1 MLSGSFWMSTA
12 KRIMRNRRLLTLS
25 AVSGAALVYGGWL
38 LAVTGAFT
46 VPAGGLTEATM
57 LELALVWLA
66 AVIVAFITGV
76 LYADILAGPT
86 RFLVSG
92 RFPWNRV
99 LSMYSLCALVMPALI
114 GGTGWALIG
123 AFVFACAGH
132 VVNRHAE
139 RSSGSIPVAAGLRRR
154 TLPGMAPEVGAGLN
168 RYSAGSAAHMPVT
181 PTDEV
186 AA

>member
-12 KRIMRNRRLLTLS
+12 TRIMRNRRLLTLS
-25 AVSGAALVYGGWL
+25 AVCGAALVYGGWL

-46 VPAGGLTEATM
+46 VPAGRLTEGAM
-57 LELALVWLA
+57 LDFAALWLA
-66 AVIVAFITGV
+66 AVVVAFITGV

-86 RFLVSG
+86 RFVVG
-92 RFPWNRV
+92 GPFPWNRV
-99 LSMYSLCALVMPALI
+99 LSLYSLCALVMPALI
-114 GGTGWALIG
+114 GGVGWALIG
-123 AFVFACAGH
+123 AFLFACAGH

-139 RSSGSIPVAAGLRRR
+139 RSNGSIPVAAGRRRR
-154 TLPGMAPEVGAGLN
+154 TVHGMAPEMGAG
-168 RYSAGSAAHMPVT
+168 RKRSGAGAAAHIPVT